1 MPTYDMRD
9 LDGVEHELLC
19 TIAEME
25 EKKKQGWVMVFGA
38 AKNSI
43 IRGRT
48 HSGQGGGMHT
58 SSEWKDSL
66 RRIRDNHPGSTIDV

>member
-1 MPTYDMRD
+1 MPTYDMKD
-9 LDGVEHELLC
+9 PDGVEHELLC

-25 EKKKQGWVMVFGA
+25 EKKKQGWTMIFA
-38 AKNSI
+38 PAKNNI

-58 SSEWKDSL
+58 SQEWKDSL
-66 RRIRDNHPGSTIDV
+66 QRIKDNHPGSTIDI